1 MRFNVQPIWIHG
13 GGFVVG
19 ATSDYNGSKLA
30 FQGEV
35 VVATVN
41 DGVAY
46 SASFRMPD

>member
-19 ATSDYNGSKLA
+19 AASDYNGSKLA
-30 FQGEV
+30 FQGKLM
-35 VVATVN
+35 VATVK

-46 SASFRMPD
+46 SASFRMRD